1 MLHEAT
7 ITSLS
12 VDPKSQT
19 PILVL
24 KINDKE
30 ITVPIMIG
38 LLEAGSIASVI
49 QEIVF
54 DRPMTHDLF
63 TNFMGRVNSKII
75 KVEIT
80 DILNNTFYA
89 KLYFSGNDGDFWI
102 DARPSDAIA
111 LAIRSKARIYIHET
125 VLQKIKTEKEFEA
138 MDNTEEGSKWADYL
152 NNLDE
157 DDFGKYKV

>member
-7 ITSLS
+7 ISSLTI
-12 VDPKSQT
+12 DPNNQT
-19 PILVL
+19 PLLLL
-24 KINDKE
+24 KLKDEE

-38 LLEAGSIASVI
+38 LLEAGSIAAVL

-63 TNFMGRVNSKII
+63 TNFINKVDVKIDKI
-75 KVEIT
+75 EII

-89 KLYFSGNDGDFWI
+89 KLYFSDKDGQHWI
-102 DARPSDAIA
+102 DSRPSDAIA
-111 LAIRSKARIYIHET
+111 MAIRAGARIYIEDE
-125 VLQKIKTEKEFEA
+125 VIQKLKTEKDFEA
-138 MDNTEEGSKWADYL
+138 MDNSEEGSKWADYL
-152 NNLDE
+152 SNLTD